1 MKRKLLCALLTGAM
15 VLSAG
20 SAVMA
25 DETESET
32 SNVNEDGSVNDP
44 SKVEVDENKLVMWS
58 LFTGGDG
65 EYMTKIIDD
74 YNATSPSKQV
84 QSITL
89 VWADYYTKLQTA
101 VAADKGPDIG
111 LSHVSKLPELVDQG
125 VVEAAQSMGASAFQI
140 VRKVL
145 LPEALPSLISG
156 GTITIA
162 TILGYGAMAG
172 IIGGGGLGK
181 LAINYGYYNFKFIVM
196 WAAVIGLIIL
206 VQLFQSLGTRLA
218 NRCDKRLRKKN

>member
-1 MKRKLLCALLTGAM
+1 M

-20 SAVMA
+20 SAVLA
-25 DETESET
+25 DEAESET

-84 QSITL
+84 QAITL

-101 VAADKGPDIG
+101 VTADKGPDIG

-125 VVEAAQSMGASAFQI
+125 VVEP
-140 VRKVL
+140 L
-145 LPEALPSLISG
+145 
-156 GTITIA
+156 
-162 TILGYGAMAG
+162 
-172 IIGGGGLGK
+172 
-181 LAINYGYYNFKFIVM
+181 N
-196 WAAVIGLIIL
+196 
-206 VQLFQSLGTRLA
+206 
-218 NRCDKRLRKKN
+218 D